1 MWIQISSGHEQG
13 IGAPCRKCKDNCE
26 GFELHF
32 WRKTC
37 RNCKCGQEE
46 HGICLSTEGTKKVGR
61 LYEDAKYTSLNA
73 KLKSEGIPM
82 HQSYGMAL
90 RNPGLPKEND
100 SINAVLTPSVQNKA
114 QAGQHRQM
122 LSKEKQPVSC
132 SEEAQYRKKQQ
143 AKQFPAHDQDPSKC
157 FQLSPKEVKEMR
169 QFVKK
174 YKSEA
179 LGVGNVK
186 LPSEM
191 NFQGE
196 KVPNP
201 AGVGNTTAVVGF
213 KNKSTESK
221 KTQYSCYCCKHPMK
235 EGEPAIYAERV
246 GYTKLWHPACFICSI
261 CGEILVDMIYFWK
274 NGKLYCGRHYCD
286 SEKPR
291 CAGCDELI
299 FSNEYTQAENKNWHL
314 KHFCCLKCNKVLAG
328 KIYVMVRS
336 KPVCKP
342 CYMKY
347 HAVVCQGCH
356 NAINPEEQRVTYKK
370 FSWHASTACFLC
382 SCCSKCLIGQKFMP
396 VEGMVFC
403 SMECKNMMS

>member
-1 MWIQISSGHEQG
+1 MGSGREQG
-13 IGAPCRKCKDNCE
+13 IGAPCRKCKENCE

-46 HGICLSTEGTKKVGR
+46 HGILLSTDKVR
-61 LYEDAKYTSLNA
+61 KVRKLFEDAKYTNLFS
-73 KLKSEGIPM
+73 KLKSDGIPTHKPNVM
-82 HQSYGMAL
+82 VLS
-90 RNPGLPKEND
+90 NPVHAKEND
-100 SINAVLTPSVQNKA
+100 SVNPVTYEWTPSVQSKELVKKYM
-114 QAGQHRQM
+114 QM
-122 LSKEKQPVSC
+122 LPKEKQPVSG
-132 SEEAQYRKKQQ
+132 SEGAQYRKKQL
-143 AKQFPAHDQDPSKC
+143 AKQLPAHDQDPSKC
-157 FQLSPKEVKEMR
+157 HELSPQEVKEMR

-186 LPSEM
+186 LPSEV
-191 NFQGE
+191 NAQGD

-201 AGVGNTTAVVGF
+201 AGVRNTTAAVDF
-213 KNKSTESK
+213 KNKSTETK
-221 KTQYSCYCCKHPMK
+221 KTQYSCYSCKHSMK
-235 EGEPAIYAERV
+235 EGEPAIYAERA
-246 GYTKLWHPACFICSI
+246 GYSKLWHPACFNCSI
-261 CGEILVDMIYFWK
+261 CGELLVDMIYFWK

-291 CAGCDELI
+291 CVSCDELI

-314 KHFCCLKCNKVLAG
+314 KHFCCIICNNVLAG
-328 KIYVMVRS
+328 KIYVMVKS

-342 CYMKY
+342 CYMKN

-356 NAINPEEQRVTYKK
+356 NAIEPEEQRVTYKK
-370 FSWHASTACFLC
+370 FSWHASTECFLC